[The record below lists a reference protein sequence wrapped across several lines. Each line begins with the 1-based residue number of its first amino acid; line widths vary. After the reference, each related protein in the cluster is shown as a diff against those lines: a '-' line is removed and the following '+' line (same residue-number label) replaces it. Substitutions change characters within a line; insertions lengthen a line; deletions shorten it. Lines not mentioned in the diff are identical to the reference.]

1 VSVFIQAIA
10 INATMFGLF
19 VCVDRYERNIRLSLV
34 LKLAL
39 RRHLKSFNALRRHR
53 CLDAPDEEIDP
64 LHRLDSES
72 IKALSKIKSLL
83 RKGLHRG

>member
-1 VSVFIQAIA
+1 MEYSTFLGVEA
-10 INATMFGLF
+10 
-19 VCVDRYERNIRLSLV
+19 SLGNDWW
-34 LKLAL
+34 

-53 CLDAPDEEIDP
+53 CLDAADEEIDP

>member
-1 VSVFIQAIA
+1 
-10 INATMFGLF
+10 MFGLF

-39 RRHLKSFNALRRHR
+39 RRHLKSFNALS
-53 CLDAPDEEIDP
+53 ADEEIDP

-83 RKGLHRG
+83 RKGLHRD